1 MTRDDTP
8 LDKAGRS
15 AAWCV
20 AAAWLWMMGLLASAA
35 LLLSEQA
42 LPGGIRLSAV
52 RAVFQAVSAGTLT
65 GYATVPALR
74 ELKPYGQAVLLTT
87 AYLSATLTLV
97 LGALLTRRVAGLSVS
112 RWAVAAVAAA
122 MPALGLLLGAVC
134 WPSRPWDGA
143 VLGLSAVS
151 HSGLAVEVLPAGDVR
166 VVGVLLPLA
175 LAGGVGAVVVVDVW
189 LWLTRR
195 GHRCRPLTRWTVVGA
210 CVVLWGLTTVVWL
223 SGGAGWSELPRSA
236 VRAAADGGWGYPAEG
251 RLAGGR
257 GAVVLMMAAMWW
269 GVGVG
274 AASGGVGLYV
284 AAVWLRGAVSALRG
298 GPADR
303 VAMRPWGVASMWLA
317 GQAVLTAAVLVA
329 LLQTEPQLAFD
340 RVLLLAVGSVSL
352 AGVSADPVAVV
363 GPGLLVMSGA
373 MVAGRLW
380 SWGMLWWMW
389 RVTVSAGDPGGE
401 TESTVPR
408 AAAMPTRTDRP
419 R

>member
-20 AAAWLWMMGLLASAA
+20 AAAWLWMMGLLVSAA
-35 LLLSEQA
+35 LLLSEQT

-74 ELKPYGQAVLLTT
+74 ELKPYGQGVLVIT
-87 AYLSATLTLV
+87 AYLSATLTFV
-97 LGALLTRRVAGLSVS
+97 FGGLLARRVAGLSVS

-122 MPALGLLLGAVC
+122 MPAVGLTLGAVC

-151 HSGLAVEVLPAGDVR
+151 HSGLAVEVLPVGDVR

-189 LWLTRR
+189 LGLTRR
-195 GHRCRPLTRWTVVGA
+195 GHRCTALTRWTAVGA
-210 CVVLWGLTTVVWL
+210 CVVLWVLTAAVWL
-223 SGGAGWSELPRSA
+223 SGGGEWAELPRA
-236 VRAAADGGWGYPAEG
+236 VVRAAADGGWGYPVEG

-257 GAVVLMMAAMWW
+257 GVVVLMMAAMWW

-274 AASGGVGLYV
+274 AASGGVSLYV
-284 AAVWLRGAVSALRG
+284 AAAWLRGAVSALG
-298 GPADR
+298 G
-303 VAMRPWGVASMWLA
+303 G
-317 GQAVLTAAVLVA
+317 AAH
-329 LLQTEPQLAFD
+329 
-340 RVLLLAVGSVSL
+340 
-352 AGVSADPVAVV
+352 
-363 GPGLLVMSGA
+363 
-373 MVAGRLW
+373 
-380 SWGMLWWMW
+380 
-389 RVTVSAGDPGGE
+389 
-401 TESTVPR
+401 R
-408 AAAMPTRTDRP
+408 AAP
-419 R
+419 RSW